1 MKKFIIIAIAL
12 FTAAAVYAQPRAIG
26 GRLGWGAEVSYQH
39 FVKNADFVEIDLG
52 LFTWDLNLT
61 ALYDFTF
68 AQPQWTDRGTW
79 AWYAGPGAAVG
90 LGVLGNNNGHF
101 NVAAA
106 GNVGLSYSF
115 WFPLELSFDIRAQ
128 LGVSIHDGA
137 GFYWGIGPAIGVRYR
152 F

>member
-1 MKKFIIIAIAL
+1 MKKFIILAVAL
-12 FTAAAVYAQPRAIG
+12 FTAAAMYAQPRAIG

-68 AQPQWTDRGTW
+68 AQPQWTDRGSW

-90 LGVLGNNNGHF
+90 LGVLNGYNRF

-128 LGVSIHDGA
+128 LGVAIHDGA
-137 GFYWGIGPAIGVRYR
+137 GFYWGVGPAIGVRYR